1 MKFKSTID
9 ILSELLNQVAP
20 IVPQK
25 STVLVLQYLN
35 FKLEG
40 NLLSVIAT
48 NEEISILK
56 KIEVE
61 GLEDGSV
68 LVPSKKFYDII
79 KSIGKGGEVS
89 FTVDSTNLEIELKY
103 NKGKFKL
110 KGIDANE
117 FIDLEGLFENE
128 LTNISTLLDSI
139 AEGELFAKFS
149 PGLISKL
156 TDRTLFAVSTE
167 DYKPAM
173 TGVLFQF
180 REKQLTVAAT
190 DGYRLN
196 RYISVSEEPVY
207 PKIFDVVIPSSS
219 LDFLRKIDTE
229 MIMSVL
235 KEDESP
241 KYLRFDFDST
251 IFTTRIINEK
261 FPPYETIIPT
271 DYTYDCIVPLNELI
285 AATKRVSLTANT
297 VSKLMIM
304 NFGNNQLTLNTQD
317 DETGEF
323 AEETM
328 PCEIQFEKFEIGVK
342 YDYFLQSLQHLFYDK
357 TSEDTVEL
365 RFNDPAKAFIIC
377 PKGEYESFIMLNMPV
392 RYK

>member
-9 ILSELLNQVAP
+9 ALSELLNYVAP

-35 FKLEG
+35 FNLSG
-40 NLLSVIAT
+40 NTLSVIAT

-68 LVPSKKFYDII
+68 LVPSKKFNDII
-79 KSIGKGGEVS
+79 KSIGKGGEVTFTCDTNS
-89 FTVDSTNLEIELKY
+89 FEIEFKY
-103 NKGKFKL
+103 GKGKFKL
-110 KGIDANE
+110 KGIDSQE
-117 FIDLEGLFENE
+117 YISLEGLFENE
-128 LTNISTLLDSI
+128 LTNISNILEKV
-139 AEGELFAKFS
+139 AEGELFAKFEEK
-149 PGLISKL
+149 LFAKL

-173 TGVLFQF
+173 TGVFFQF
-180 REKQLTVAAT
+180 RENQLTVAAT

-196 RYISVSEEPVY
+196 RYIHSTEENAY
-207 PKIFDVVIPSSS
+207 PKVFDVVIPSSS
-219 LDFLRKIDTE
+219 LELLRKIDAE

-235 KEDESP
+235 EEDDSP
-241 KYLRFDFDST
+241 KYLRFDFENT
-251 IFTTRIINEK
+251 ILTTRIINEK
-261 FPPYETIIPT
+261 FPPYETIIPN
-271 DYTYDCIVPLNELI
+271 DYTFTALVPLNELI
-285 AATKRVSLTANT
+285 SATKRVSLTANT
-297 VSKLMIM
+297 VSKLMIL
-304 NFGNNQLTLNTQD
+304 NFANNQLTLNTQD

-323 AEETM
+323 AEESL

-342 YDYFLQSLQHLFYDK
+342 YDYFLQSLQHLYYDG
-357 TSEDTVEL
+357 TSEDVLEL

-377 PKGEYESFIMLNMPV
+377 PKNEYETFIMLNMPV

>member
-1 MKFKSTID
+1 
-9 ILSELLNQVAP
+9 
-20 IVPQK
+20 
-25 STVLVLQYLN
+25 
-35 FKLEG
+35 LEG
-40 NLLSVIAT
+40 NTLSVIAT
-48 NEEISILK
+48 NEEVSILK

-61 GLEDGSV
+61 GLEDGAA
-68 LVPSKKFYDII
+68 LVPSKKFTDII
-79 KSIGKGGEVS
+79 KSIGKGGEVT
-89 FTVDSTNLEIELKY
+89 FTVDTTNYEIEVKY
-103 NKGKFKL
+103 GKGKFKL

-117 FIDLEGLFENE
+117 FISLEGLFENE
-128 LTNISTLLDSI
+128 LTNIATLLDSI

-149 PGLISKL
+149 AGLFAHL

-180 REKQLTVAAT
+180 REKILTVAAT

-196 RYISVSEEPVY
+196 RYISTSEEAVY
-207 PKIFDVVIPSSS
+207 PKVFDVVIPSSS
-219 LDFLRKIDTE
+219 LDFLKKIDSE

-235 KEDESP
+235 KEDDSP
-241 KYLRFDFDST
+241 KYLRFDFDNT

-261 FPPYETIIPT
+261 FPPYETIIPM
-271 DYTYDCIVPLNELI
+271 DYSFNAIIPLNELVS
-285 AATKRVSLTANT
+285 ATKRVSLTANT
-297 VSKLMIM
+297 VSKLMIL
-304 NFGNNQLTLNTQD
+304 NFANNQLTVNTQD

-342 YDYFLQSLQHLFYDK
+342 YDYFLQSLQHLFYDNN
-357 TSEDTVEL
+357 SEDVVEL

-377 PKGEYESFIMLNMPV
+377 PKGEYETFIMLNMPV

>member
-9 ILSELLNQVAP
+9 TLSELLNQVAP

-25 STVLVLQYLN
+25 STVLVLQFLS
-35 FKLEG
+35 FSLEG
-40 NLLSVIAT
+40 NTLSVIAT
-48 NEEISILK
+48 NEEVSILK

-61 GLEDGSV
+61 GLEDGAA
-68 LVPSKKFYDII
+68 LVPSKKFTDII
-79 KSIGKGGEVS
+79 KSIGKGGEVT
-89 FTVDSTNLEIELKY
+89 FTVDTTNYEIEVKY
-103 NKGKFKL
+103 GKGKFKL

-117 FIDLEGLFENE
+117 FISLEGLFENE
-128 LTNISTLLDSI
+128 LTNIATLLDSI

-149 PGLISKL
+149 AGLFAHL

-180 REKQLTVAAT
+180 REKILTVAAT

-196 RYISVSEEPVY
+196 RYISTSEEAVY
-207 PKIFDVVIPSSS
+207 PKVFDVVIPSSS
-219 LDFLRKIDTE
+219 LDFLKKIDSE

-235 KEDESP
+235 KEDDSP
-241 KYLRFDFDST
+241 KYLRFDFDNT

-261 FPPYETIIPT
+261 FPPYETIIPM
-271 DYTYDCIVPLNELI
+271 DYSFNAIIPLNELVS
-285 AATKRVSLTANT
+285 ATKRVSLTANT
-297 VSKLMIM
+297 VSKLMIL
-304 NFGNNQLTLNTQD
+304 NFANNQLTVNTQD

-342 YDYFLQSLQHLFYDK
+342 YDYFLQSLQHLFYDNN
-357 TSEDTVEL
+357 SEDVVEL

-377 PKGEYESFIMLNMPV
+377 PKGEYETFIMLNMPV